1 MKTHPKFPEYVA
13 VDHIDLPL
21 ASERQQVLGA
31 SHTGSCS
38 ECPSRE
44 CDGNADP
51 VAGHPWS
58 SCPITGVWM
67 RLSSV
72 VALRLAGHEVRFDT
86 SEKTMSWK
94 GD

>member
-13 VDHIDLPL
+13 VNHMHLPL

-31 SHTGSCS
+31 SHTGNCS
-38 ECPSRE
+38 DCPGRE
-44 CDGNADP
+44 CEVKTDP
-51 VAGHPWS
+51 VAGHPSS

-67 RLSSV
+67 RLSTV
-72 VALRLAGHEVRFDT
+72 TALRLAGYEVRFDT
-86 SEKTMSWK
+86 TEKTMSWK

>member
-13 VDHIDLPL
+13 VNHMHLPL
-21 ASERQQVLGA
+21 ASELQQVLGA

-44 CDGNADP
+44 CDADP
-51 VAGHPWS
+51 MTGHPSS
-58 SCPITGVWM
+58 SCHISGVWM
-67 RLSSV
+67 RPSSV

>member
-13 VDHIDLPL
+13 VNHMHLPL

-31 SHTGSCS
+31 SHTGSCV

-44 CDGNADP
+44 CDVP
-51 VAGHPWS
+51 VLVAGHPS
-58 SCPITGVWM
+58 SPCPINGVWM

-86 SEKTMSWK
+86 TEKTMSWK

>member
-44 CDGNADP
+44 CDADP
-51 VAGHPWS
+51 KTGHSSP

-72 VALRLAGHEVRFDT
+72 IALRLAGHEVRLDT

>member
-13 VDHIDLPL
+13 VNHMHLPL
-21 ASERQQVLGA
+21 ASERQRVLGA
-31 SHTGSCS
+31 SHTGNCD

-44 CDGNADP
+44 CYADP
-51 VAGHPWS
+51 VAGLSAP
-58 SCPITGVWM
+58 SCPISGVWM

-72 VALRLAGHEVRFDT
+72 VALRLAGYEVRFDT
-86 SEKTMSWK
+86 TEKTMSWK